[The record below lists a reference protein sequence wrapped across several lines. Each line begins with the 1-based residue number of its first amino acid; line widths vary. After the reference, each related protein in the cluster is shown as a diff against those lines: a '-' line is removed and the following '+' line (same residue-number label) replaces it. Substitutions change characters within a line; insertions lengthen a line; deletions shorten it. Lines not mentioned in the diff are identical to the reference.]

1 HKCQEYIKKKTPESQ
16 KGPPP
21 PSLFRKT
28 KIAFAGRDRVLGAP
42 RPEPLQLPQAEALDN
57 DYLGFLRVSGLP
69 ICGLATSMPLLCD
82 SEASFFLIARQQ
94 VQPKLCTVVRP
105 VTLFPCEMARPGAVF
120 WRPPVTLR

>member
-1 HKCQEYIKKKTPESQ
+1 MFFGKPD
-16 KGPPP
+16 GRW
-21 PSLFRKT
+21 SLHEGT
-28 KIAFAGRDRVLGAP
+28 AQGALAVHL
-42 RPEPLQLPQAEALDN
+42 RTGAVSGAVHEKAKLSSAEALDN

-105 VTLFPCEMARPGAVF
+105 VTPFPCEMARPGAVF
-120 WRPPVTLR
+120 